1 MMKIEIDP
9 HSGFCFGVI
18 RAIKSAE
25 ESLETDSD
33 IACLGD
39 IVHNG
44 EEVNR
49 LEKKGMRTV
58 NLDDFPLL
66 SGKTVLFRA
75 HGEPPQSYA
84 LAAQHNIKVV
94 DATCPVV
101 LQLQKRVHAGWLEA
115 KKADGQT
122 VIYGKKGHAE
132 VNGLVG
138 QTNGEAIVIS
148 SPSDLEL
155 IDFNRPIFLISQ
167 TTQNIGEFET
177 IRHLIDERLAAQGSN
192 AKFIWHDTICRQVS
206 NREAW
211 LREFSTKYDYIIF
224 VSGKKSSNG
233 LFLYS
238 ICKQS
243 NPNTIMLSSVEDL
256 DITLL
261 ANSNSIGICGATS
274 TPRWLMENVAEYIQQ
289 FANQWDK

>member
-1 MMKIEIDP
+1 MIIEIDP

-25 ESLETDSD
+25 EALQSTESV
-33 IACLGD
+33 ACLGD

-49 LEKKGMRTV
+49 LEQKGMKTV
-58 NLDDFPLL
+58 NLDDFATL
-66 SGKTVLFRA
+66 SGKSVLFRA
-75 HGEPPQSYA
+75 HGEPPQSYK
-84 LAAQHNIKVV
+84 LAEQHNITVI

-115 KKADGQT
+115 KKVDGQT

-148 SPSDLEL
+148 SAADLDL
-155 IDFNRPIFLISQ
+155 IDFSKPIFLFSQ
-167 TTQNIGEFET
+167 TTQNIGEFEQ
-177 IRHLIDERLAAQGSN
+177 IRHQIETRIAEQLGAPV
-192 AKFIWHDTICRQVS
+192 FTWHDTICRQVS

-211 LREFSTKYDYIIF
+211 LRNFSTKYDSIVF

-243 NPNTIMLSSVEDL
+243 NPNTFMINSAEDL
-256 DITLL
+256 DLRLIKD
-261 ANSNSIGICGATS
+261 SKSVGICGATS
-274 TPRWLMENVAEYIQQ
+274 TPRWLMEQVAEHIRT
-289 FANQWDK
+289 NLS

>member
-1 MMKIEIDP
+1 MKIEIDP

-25 ESLETDSD
+25 ESLEIDDD

-49 LEKKGMRTV
+49 LENKGMRTV
-58 NLDDFPLL
+58 NLEDFPKLT
-66 SGKTVLFRA
+66 GKTVLFRA

-84 LAAQHNIKVV
+84 LAAAHNIKVV

-115 KKADGQT
+115 NKINGQT

-148 SPSDLEL
+148 SPADLDL
-155 IDFNRPIFLISQ
+155 IDFKRPIFLISQ
-167 TTQNIGEFET
+167 TTQNISEFEN
-177 IRHLIDERLAAQGSN
+177 IRLLIDERLAALNSK
-192 AKFIWHDTICRQVS
+192 AKFTWHDTICRQVS

-211 LREFSTKYDYIIF
+211 LREFSIKYDYIIF

-243 NPNTIMLSSVEDL
+243 NPNTIMVSSVDDL
-256 DITLL
+256 DVSVLKG
-261 ANSNSIGICGATS
+261 SYSIGICGATS
-274 TPRWLMENVAEYIQQ
+274 TPRWLMENVAEHIKT
-289 FANQWDK
+289 FANNDTV